1 MSCLEL
7 AAGAAP
13 WSWKCRK
20 MTPSTGLEAVIL
32 GFQGFR
38 ILATTL
44 SGVYGCVHAGV
55 SWGWGEPRAFFNY
68 RPAQEVHSKQQAER
82 KWSDEPVWGLRTH

>member
-13 WSWKCRK
+13 WPWKYRK
-20 MTPSTGLEAVIL
+20 RTQSTGLEGVIL

-55 SWGWGEPRAFFNY
+55 SWGWGNPGLAFFPG
-68 RPAQEVHSKQQAER
+68 RPGSTRQTAGR
-82 KWSDEPVWGLRTH
+82 KKMVR